1 MTRKWENKW
10 NRKVDTMLDKS
21 KFLELLSS
29 IVEIAATQ
37 DNTLTQEEIK
47 EYFNGL
53 ELEAEHYDHIY
64 AFLAENQITVKGF
77 FYNPPAETPAEEEG
91 EESKEDSK
99 FLKMYLED
107 LESIT
112 RVSEGEEEVLLK
124 QLISGEESVQGPLT
138 ENWLFKVVDIAR
150 TFVGKGALLED
161 LIQEGNMGLLD
172 GIQDLLG
179 RKDNIDGAEY
189 LKESIEKAM
198 MDYIDEL
205 NDGDDWSNT
214 IVAKVNLLS
223 EAAGYLAEELGRV
236 ATVKELSDYTKMSEE
251 EINDILSLSLDAV
264 ETGTGELKMEESV
277 TPKGNSIIDW
287 NKM

>member
-1 MTRKWENKW
+1 VNLENKMG
-10 NRKVDTMLDKS
+10 RKAGTMLDKS
-21 KFLELLSS
+21 KFLEMLTS
-29 IVEIAATQ
+29 IVEIARTQ
-37 DNTLTQEEIK
+37 DNTLSQEEIK
-47 EYFNGL
+47 EYFKGM

-77 FYNPPAETPAEEEG
+77 LYTPPAEQLEVSTEEEG
-91 EESKEDSK
+91 EAKEDSK

-112 RVSEGEEEVLLK
+112 RVSAGEEEVLLK
-124 QLISGEESVQGPLT
+124 QLISGEESAVKALT

-150 TFVGKGALLED
+150 TFEGKGALLED

-179 RKDNIDGAEY
+179 RKESIDGAEY
-189 LKESIEKAM
+189 LKESIERAM

-214 IVAKVNLLS
+214 VVAKMNLLS
-223 EAAGYLAEELGRV
+223 EAAKYLAEELGRV
-236 ATVKELSDYTKMSEE
+236 ATIKELSEYTKMSEE
-251 EINDILSLSLDAV
+251 EIEDILSLSLDAV
-264 ETGTGELKMEESV
+264 ETGTGDV
-277 TPKGNSIIDW
+277 TTPKGNAMIDW
-287 NKM
+287 NKMQ

>member
-1 MTRKWENKW
+1 MIGKFEKKW
-10 NRKVDTMLDKS
+10 NRKADTMLDKA

-29 IVEIAATQ
+29 IVEIARTQ

-53 ELEAEHYDHIY
+53 KLEAEHYDHIY
-64 AFLAENQITVKGF
+64 AFLAENQIAVKGF
-77 FYNPPAETPAEEEG
+77 FYNPPVEAEVEDG
-91 EESKEDSK
+91 EDENKEDSK

-112 RVSEGEEEVLLK
+112 QVSQGEEEVLLK
-124 QLISGEESVQGPLT
+124 QLISGEESAQAPLT

-150 TFVGKGALLED
+150 TFEGKGALLED

-172 GIQDLLG
+172 GIQNLLG
-179 RKDNIDGAEY
+179 RKENIDGAEY

-214 IVAKVNLLS
+214 IVAKTNLLG
-223 EAAGYLAEELGRV
+223 EAAKYLAEELGRV
-236 ATVKELSDYTKMSEE
+236 ATIKELSEFTKISEE
-251 EINDILSLSLDAV
+251 EIEDILSLSLDAV
-264 ETGTGELKMEESV
+264 ETGTGDMT
-277 TPKGNSIIDW
+277 TPKGNAMIDW
-287 NKM
+287 NKMQ

>member
-1 MTRKWENKW
+1 
-10 NRKVDTMLDKS
+10 MLDKS
-21 KFLELLSS
+21 KFLEMLTS
-29 IVEIAATQ
+29 IVEIARTQ

-47 EYFNGL
+47 EYFKGM

-77 FYNPPAETPAEEEG
+77 LYTPPVDTVSEENVEAA
-91 EESKEDSK
+91 KEDSK

-107 LESIT
+107 LDSII
-112 RVSEGEEEVLLK
+112 RVSAGEEEVLLK
-124 QLISGEESVQGPLT
+124 QLISGEESAQGPLT

-150 TFVGKGALLED
+150 TYEGKGALLED

-179 RKDNIDGAEY
+179 RKDDIDGAEY

-205 NDGDDWSNT
+205 NDGDDWSNAV
-214 IVAKVNLLS
+214 VAKANLLN
-223 EAAGYLAEELGRV
+223 EAANFLAEELGRV
-236 ATVKELSDYTKMSEE
+236 ATIKELSEYTKILEE
-251 EINDILSLSLDAV
+251 EIEDILSLSLDAV
-264 ETGTGELKMEESV
+264 EVGAGDMMAENDVLGKTE
-277 TPKGNSIIDW
+277 KGNAIIDW
-287 NKM
+287 NKREE

>member
-1 MTRKWENKW
+1 MDRKA
-10 NRKVDTMLDKS
+10 DIMLDKA
-21 KFLELLSS
+21 KFLEMLGS
-29 IVEIAATQ
+29 IVEIAGTQ
-37 DNTLTQEEIK
+37 GNTLTQEEIK
-47 EYFNGL
+47 EYFKGM

-64 AFLAENQITVKGF
+64 AFLAENQISVKGF
-77 FYNPPAETPAEEEG
+77 LYTPPVKTEESSEG
-91 EESKEDSK
+91 ETSETESKEDSK

-112 RVSEGEEEVLLK
+112 RISAGEEEVLLK
-124 QLISGEESVQGPLT
+124 QLISGEESAQGPLT

-179 RKDNIDGAEY
+179 RKDNMDGAEY

-264 ETGTGELKMEESV
+264 ETGSGDVKVEEAV
-277 TPKGNSIIDW
+277 TPKGNTMLDW

>member
-1 MTRKWENKW
+1 
-10 NRKVDTMLDKS
+10 MLDKS
-21 KFLELLSS
+21 KFLEMLAS
-29 IVEIAATQ
+29 IVEIAGTQ
-37 DNTLTQEEIK
+37 GNTLTQEEIK
-47 EYFNGL
+47 EYFKGM

-64 AFLAENQITVKGF
+64 AFLAENQISVKGF
-77 FYNPPAETPAEEEG
+77 LYTPPVQTEEESGAG
-91 EESKEDSK
+91 EISLESKEDSK

-107 LESIT
+107 LDSIT
-112 RVSEGEEEVLLK
+112 RISAGEEEVLLK
-124 QLISGEESVQGPLT
+124 QLISGEESAQGPLT

-264 ETGTGELKMEESV
+264 ETGTGDVKAEEAV
-277 TPKGNSIIDW
+277 TPKGNAMIDW
-287 NKM
+287 NKI

>member
-1 MTRKWENKW
+1 MDRKA
-10 NRKVDTMLDKS
+10 DTMLDKS
-21 KFLELLSS
+21 KFLEMLTS
-29 IVEIAATQ
+29 IVEIAGTQ

-47 EYFNGL
+47 EYFKGM

-64 AFLAENQITVKGF
+64 AFLAENQIRVKGF
-77 FYNPPAETPAEEEG
+77 LYTPPVQTEESLEKEVSEEG
-91 EESKEDSK
+91 ESKEDSK

-107 LESIT
+107 LDSIT
-112 RVSEGEEEVLLK
+112 RISAGEEEVLLK
-124 QLISGEESVQGPLT
+124 QLISGEESAQGPLT

-150 TFVGKGALLED
+150 TFVGNGALLED

-172 GIQDLLG
+172 GIQNLLG

-214 IVAKVNLLS
+214 ILAKVNLLS
-223 EAAGYLAEELGRV
+223 EAAAYLAEELGRV
-236 ATVKELSDYTKMSEE
+236 ATVKELADYTKMSEE
-251 EINDILSLSLDAV
+251 EIEDILSLSLNAV
-264 ETGTGELKMEESV
+264 ETGTGDVMATDAV
-277 TPKGNSIIDW
+277 TPKGNAMIDW
-287 NKM
+287 NKMQ

>member
-1 MTRKWENKW
+1 MDRKA
-10 NRKVDTMLDKS
+10 DTMLDKS
-21 KFLELLSS
+21 KFLEMLTS
-29 IVEIAATQ
+29 IVEIAGTQ

-47 EYFNGL
+47 EYFKGM

-64 AFLAENQITVKGF
+64 AFLAENQISVKGF
-77 FYNPPAETPAEEEG
+77 LYTPPVKAEEDAG
-91 EESKEDSK
+91 ENESKEDSK

-107 LESIT
+107 LDSIT
-112 RVSEGEEEVLLK
+112 RVSEGELEVLLK
-124 QLISGEESVQGPLT
+124 QLISGEESAQGPVT

-179 RKDNIDGAEY
+179 RKEEIDGAEY

-198 MDYIDEL
+198 IDYIDEL
-205 NDGDDWSNT
+205 NDGEDWSST
-214 IVAKVNLLS
+214 IVAKTNLLG
-223 EAAGYLAEELGRV
+223 EAAKYLAEELGRV
-236 ATVKELSDYTKMSEE
+236 ATIKELAEYTKIPEE
-251 EINDILSLSLDAV
+251 EIEDILSLSLDAV
-264 ETGTGELKMEESV
+264 ETGAGDMT
-277 TPKGNSIIDW
+277 TPQGNAMIDW

>member
-1 MTRKWENKW
+1 MDRKA
-10 NRKVDTMLDKS
+10 DTMLDKA
-21 KFLELLSS
+21 KFLEMLGS
-29 IVEIAATQ
+29 IVEIAGTQ
-37 DNTLTQEEIK
+37 GNTLTQEEIK
-47 EYFNGL
+47 EYFKGM

-64 AFLAENQITVKGF
+64 AFLAENQIRVKGF
-77 FYNPPAETPAEEEG
+77 LYTPPVKTEEESSEG
-91 EESKEDSK
+91 ETSETESKEDSK

-112 RVSEGEEEVLLK
+112 RISAGEEEVLLK
-124 QLISGEESVQGPLT
+124 QLISGEESAQGPLT

-189 LKESIEKAM
+189 LKESVEKAM

-236 ATVKELSDYTKMSEE
+236 ATVKELSDYTKKEE
-251 EINDILSLSLDAV
+251 A
-264 ETGTGELKMEESV
+264 V
-277 TPKGNSIIDW
+277 TPKGNAMIDW

>member
-1 MTRKWENKW
+1 MDRKA
-10 NRKVDTMLDKS
+10 DTMLDKS
-21 KFLELLSS
+21 KFLEMLTS
-29 IVEIAATQ
+29 IVEIAGTQ
-37 DNTLTQEEIK
+37 NNTLTQEEIK
-47 EYFNGL
+47 EYFKGM

-64 AFLAENQITVKGF
+64 AFLAENQISVKGF
-77 FYNPPAETPAEEEG
+77 LYTPPVRAEEPEAEEG
-91 EESKEDSK
+91 ESKEDSK

-107 LESIT
+107 LDSIT
-112 RVSEGEEEVLLK
+112 RVSEGELEVLLE
-124 QLISGEESVQGPLT
+124 QLISGEESAQGPLT

-189 LKESIEKAM
+189 LKESIEKVM

-214 IVAKVNLLS
+214 IIAKMNLLS
-223 EAAGYLAEELGRV
+223 EAAKYLAEELGRV
-236 ATVKELSDYTKMSEE
+236 ATVKELAEYTKMSEE
-251 EINDILSLSLDAV
+251 EIDDMLSLSLDAV
-264 ETGTGELKMEESV
+264 ETGSGEV
-277 TPKGNSIIDW
+277 TTPKGNAMVDW
-287 NKM
+287 NRLQ

>member
-1 MTRKWENKW
+1 
-10 NRKVDTMLDKS
+10 MLDKS
-21 KFLELLSS
+21 KFLEMLTS
-29 IVEIAATQ
+29 IVEIARTQ

-47 EYFNGL
+47 EYFKGM

-77 FYNPPAETPAEEEG
+77 LFTPPVDTVSEENVEAA
-91 EESKEDSK
+91 KEDSK

-107 LESIT
+107 LDSII
-112 RVSEGEEEVLLK
+112 RVSAGEEEVLLK
-124 QLISGEESVQGPLT
+124 QLISGEESAQGPLT

-150 TFVGKGALLED
+150 TYEGKGALLED

-179 RKDNIDGAEY
+179 RKDDIDGAEY

-205 NDGDDWSNT
+205 NDGDDWSNAV
-214 IVAKVNLLS
+214 VAKANLLN
-223 EAAGYLAEELGRV
+223 EAANFLAEELGRV
-236 ATVKELSDYTKMSEE
+236 ATIKELSEYTKILEE
-251 EINDILSLSLDAV
+251 EIEDILSLSLDAV
-264 ETGTGELKMEESV
+264 EVGAGDMMAENDVLGKTE
-277 TPKGNSIIDW
+277 KGNAIIDW
-287 NKM
+287 NKREE

>member
-1 MTRKWENKW
+1 
-10 NRKVDTMLDKS
+10 MLDKS
-21 KFLELLSS
+21 KFLEMLTS
-29 IVEIAATQ
+29 IVEIARTQ

-47 EYFNGL
+47 EYFKGM

-77 FYNPPAETPAEEEG
+77 LFTPPVDTVSEENVEAA
-91 EESKEDSK
+91 KEDSK

-107 LESIT
+107 LDSII
-112 RVSEGEEEVLLK
+112 RVSAGEEEVLLK
-124 QLISGEESVQGPLT
+124 QLISGEESAQGPLT

-150 TFVGKGALLED
+150 TYEGKGALLED

-179 RKDNIDGAEY
+179 RKDDIDGAEY

-205 NDGDDWSNT
+205 NDGDDWSNAV
-214 IVAKVNLLS
+214 VAKANLLN
-223 EAAGYLAEELGRV
+223 EAANFLAEELGRV
-236 ATVKELSDYTKMSEE
+236 ATIKELSEYTKILEE
-251 EINDILSLSLDAV
+251 EVEDILSLSLDAV
-264 ETGTGELKMEESV
+264 EVGAGDMMAENDVLGKTE
-277 TPKGNSIIDW
+277 KGNAIIDW
-287 NKM
+287 NKREE